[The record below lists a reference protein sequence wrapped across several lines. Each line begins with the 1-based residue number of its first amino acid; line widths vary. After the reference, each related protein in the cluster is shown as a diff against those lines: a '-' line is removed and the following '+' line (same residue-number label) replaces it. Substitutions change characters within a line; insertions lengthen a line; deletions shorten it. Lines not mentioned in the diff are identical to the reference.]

1 MNVLLDRLH
10 KKKSPYY
17 TQIWWL
23 EIWKLYENFRSLQKT
38 WEKLLL
44 IKNMT
49 KESTLVMQT
58 NWWPS
63 IIYGIVTYFQRHK
76 KSRKKIEK
84 KSKIQED
91 TLEESLE
98 DCPSWW

>member
-1 MNVLLDRLH
+1 
-10 KKKSPYY
+10 
-17 TQIWWL
+17 
-23 EIWKLYENFRSLQKT
+23 
-38 WEKLLL
+38 
-44 IKNMT
+44 MT

-98 DCPSWW
+98 DCPSW